1 MEHTKSL
8 IHIRDSIICIL
19 EYIFTYDK
27 YETVDNERNSCY
39 HGQKL
44 WYSGLLNFYVSFE
57 EIGNL

>member
-1 MEHTKSL
+1 MNEAFKMRKLDMEHTKSL

-44 WYSGLLNFYVSFE
+44 
-57 EIGNL
+57 